1 MKHIPTDRPT
11 HRRRMAAG
19 ALALAALLGACG
31 AVAERGAEPAVQQAG
46 AGPEIRDY
54 AGRLA
59 PIRLPKARDWRDM
72 RVVSLTDGAES
83 TMRVGP
89 LGAGV
94 RVRQGDGC
102 VWTRAADW
110 FSPSDSWESCGG
122 SKNWRTGTAKVTEL
136 ASIWPLRPGAEGRYR
151 RVATSATGR
160 TYERETVCQVR
171 GAREVLREGR
181 APTPAYEVA
190 CEDGKRTRTTWYA
203 PGEGPIAFRV
213 VHAEN
218 GVEEAWVRRS

>member
-1 MKHIPTDRPT
+1 MNHIPTDRPT
-11 HRRRMAAG
+11 RRRRMAAV
-19 ALALAALLGACG
+19 LALAALLGACG
-31 AVAERGAEPAVQQAG
+31 AAAERGGAPAAPLAM
-46 AGPEIRDY
+46 AGPGIRDY
-54 AGRLA
+54 AGKLA
-59 PIRLPKARDWRDM
+59 PIRRPDARDWRDM
-72 RVVSLTDGAES
+72 QVVSLTDGAAS
-83 TMRVGP
+83 TMRVRPHG
-89 LGAGV
+89 GGV
-94 RVRQGDGC
+94 RVRQADGC

-110 FSPSDSWESCGG
+110 FSPSESWEACGG
-122 SKNWRTGTAKVTEL
+122 SKNWSTGSATVAEL

-181 APTPAYEVA
+181 APTPAFEVA

-213 VHAEN
+213 VHADN